1 MADSRKRPRWDI
13 DASGKRVRRN
23 YIGPALP
30 GGQYY
35 SRSQQA
41 MADPRNAR
49 VLAPA
54 QRGYERSGGYYGRF
68 SGPGA
73 ELKFFDT
80 TLAFTVDAT
89 GEVPASGQL
98 CLIPQGTTESTRIGR
113 RATIKSI
120 HMKFLCQFAPAAAAT
135 AASHA
140 FIYLVQDTQ
149 CNGAAAAVTDVLT
162 GSNLSQNLVN
172 LANSGRFRILKKFK
186 SRLVASTGA
195 TTAYN
200 NSVQHFEWYK
210 KCSIPIEF
218 SSTTG
223 AITEIRSNNLF
234 LLAGSDTASDDLISV
249 GGTVRLRFSDT

>member
-49 VLAPA
+49 VLSAP

-68 SGPGA
+68 SGPSA

-80 TLAFTVDAT
+80 ALSFGVDAT
-89 GEVPASGQL
+89 GEVPATGQL
-98 CLIPQGTTESTRIGR
+98 VLIPQGVTESTRVGR
-113 RATIKSI
+113 KATIKSI
-120 HMKFLCQFAPAAAAT
+120 QMKFLAQFAPGAAAT

-140 FIYLVQDTQ
+140 FVYLVQDTQ
-149 CNGAAAAVTDVLT
+149 CNGAAAAITDVLT
-162 GSNLSQNLVN
+162 GTNMSAALIN
-172 LANSGRFRILKKFK
+172 LANSGRFKIIKKWK
-186 SRLVASTGA
+186 ARCVSTAGA

-200 NSVQHFEWYK
+200 NTVQHFEWYK
-210 KCSIPIEF
+210 KCSIPIEY

-234 LLAGSDTASDDLISV
+234 LLAGSDTASDDTITI
-249 GGTVRLRFSDT
+249 GGTCRVRFSDT